1 MSYLDRIREC
11 NERQM
16 RHFRPFIVAGERVGW
31 VKPPFVREL
40 ARFPKL
46 FALSDAAVI
55 LSPALCT
62 CEERSAAFEEAL
74 RALAERGV
82 IEGWRDEVYPVT
94 LAWGAPPLML
104 MERAATP
111 YFGVRSYGVHMN
123 GFVREGER
131 IAMWVGRRAL
141 DKPTYPGMLDN
152 MVAGGQPAGVSLRDN
167 LAKESHE
174 EADIPQSLSARAVPT
189 GAVTYVLETPEGLK
203 PDVQFVYE
211 LEVPL
216 NFTPRNRDGE
226 YPGVHALAHRAGHG
240 GRERDLRVQ
249 VQLQPRHHP
258 LPRPAR
264 PHLARAPRLSR
275 DRQGAAR
282 MRADHARGPGS

>member
-1 MSYLDRIREC
+1 VSYLDRIREC

-16 RHFRPFIVAGERVGW
+16 SRFRPFIVAGERLGW

-46 FALSDAAVI
+46 FALSDAGVT
-55 LSPALCT
+55 LSPALRS
-62 CEERSAAFEEAL
+62 CEERSAALDEAL
-74 RALAERGV
+74 RVLAEQGV

-94 LAWGAPPLML
+94 LAWGVPPLML

-111 YFGVRSYGVHMN
+111 YFGVRAYGVHMN

-131 IAMWVGRRAL
+131 ISMWVGRRAL

-167 LAKESHE
+167 LAKECHE

-189 GAVTYVLETPEGLK
+189 GAVTYALETPEGLK

-211 LEVPL
+211 LEVPRD
-216 NFTPRNRDGE
+216 FTPRNRDGE
-226 YPGVHALAHRAGHG
+226 IQEFMLWPIERVMEVVSETSEFKFNCNLVIIHFLVQHGLLSPEHPDYLEIVKGLHA
-240 GRERDLRVQ
+240 
-249 VQLQPRHHP
+249 
-258 LPRPAR
+258 
-264 PHLARAPRLSR
+264 
-275 DRQGAAR
+275 
-282 MRADHARGPGS
+282 